1 MSPSKNDSPCTVFE
15 HPIRVYWEDTDAGGI
30 VFYAN
35 YLKFFERARTE
46 WLRALGVGQQA
57 LRDETGGMFV
67 VSETTVKY
75 HRPAKLDDQLRVTA
89 TLAEGGRAS
98 LVIAQQAWLKHPT
111 DEPDTLLCEGTIRI
125 GWVDAATLKPARI
138 PPSVLERLT

>member
-1 MSPSKNDSPCTVFE
+1 MSTVFE

-46 WLRALGVGQQA
+46 WLRALGIGQHA
-57 LRDETGGMFV
+57 LREETGGMFV
-67 VSETTVKY
+67 VSETAVKY

-98 LVIAQQAWLKHPT
+98 LVIAQQAWL
-111 DEPDTLLCEGTIRI
+111 DDTLLCEGTIRI
-125 GWVDAATLKPARI
+125 GWVDAAAMKPARI
-138 PPSVLERLT
+138 PSSVLERLT